1 MFKTLNMVYKNHWK
15 SRKLCCLKL
24 FVNPVGRHINIIRKV
39 YISYLMALA
48 ETSRMQCLPVT
59 ATSITDCTEVP

>member
-39 YISYLMALA
+39 RIYIECFCRFISLA
-48 ETSRMQCLPVT
+48 
-59 ATSITDCTEVP
+59 